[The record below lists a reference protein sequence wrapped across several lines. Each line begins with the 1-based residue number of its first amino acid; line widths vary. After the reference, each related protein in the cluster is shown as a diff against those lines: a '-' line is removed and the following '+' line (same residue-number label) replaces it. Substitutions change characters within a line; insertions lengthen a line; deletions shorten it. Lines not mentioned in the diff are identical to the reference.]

1 MEVFKKKGGSWAE
14 DAILKTAVG
23 VAAASKQA
31 AKIVDGVDWQD
42 VRAKIEGAASSAQ
55 ESIES
60 AYQYTEDT
68 FNDNPKLFYTAAGV
82 VTFAAAAPLA
92 MPAVLGAAG
101 FSSIGPVAGSMAAGL
116 QSAGW
121 AGGLALCSVQ
131 SRVLRWVVMA
141 SQSSQ
146 VVSLLLG
153 QLWVVPQVLL
163 QQKARWVSPE
173 GGIRISTSGGAALR
187 SGPLTL

>member
-121 AGGLALCSVQ
+121 AGGAGTVFSTVQ
-131 SRVLRWVVMA
+131 SAAMGGYGVSVVA
-141 SQSSQ
+141 GSFTAAGAA
-146 VVSLLLG
+146 V
-153 QLWVVPQVLL
+153 
-163 QQKARWVSPE
+163 
-173 GGIRISTSGGAALR
+173 GGAA
-187 SGPLTL
+187 GAAAAKGKM